1 MVAVTKERRGR
12 IATFIQPLR
21 VEPGATVEFAR
32 DLDPAMRSRRRRP
45 DPFAAAHDGHRQT
58 RSRGTGDGKS
68 THTRAKSAAA
78 GTP

>member
-1 MVAVTKERRGR
+1 VVAVTKERRRR
-12 IATFIQPLR
+12 IETFIQPLR
-21 VEPGATVEFAR
+21 VEPGATVEFVAT
-32 DLDPAMRSRRRRP
+32 STRRCAPDGAAP